1 MTNNRRIVR
10 RLLRLAPAILIAAV
24 AACAP
29 VRRGGGAPP
38 ATLVFTNDALY
49 QAAVYIVVPGVQ
61 ARRVGT
67 VMPGQTDTLVVPT
80 DLSTRGGTVNIVARL
95 LNRSPQTGPVSILTG
110 EQYVV
115 RLTNDTRVLSFLPAP
130 QP

>member
-1 MTNNRRIVR
+1 
-10 RLLRLAPAILIAAV
+10 
-24 AACAP
+24 